1 MFIRVK
7 PSSNGVHRKVQ
18 LVENIRQGN
27 KVHQKIVRHIG
38 TAMDDRE
45 LEHLIRLAE
54 YSKARI
60 EEERQPRLF
69 PPEDLAELSLIH
81 KEKSN
86 EKSAP
91 VQVEDLY
98 EESRHVI
105 GIHDVYGQ
113 VWKELGFERILAN
126 PARHR
131 LDCDYLRHMT
141 MARIAMPSSKR
152 KSVELLD
159 HNFGVSLSLDKVY
172 RLMDKIDEDC
182 VKRLQHLSLE
192 GTKQTLALFKQ
203 EIDVLF
209 YDATTLY
216 FESFTEDELKQ
227 NGYSKD
233 LKFNQPQ
240 VLLSLFVTT
249 DGLPVGYEVFPGST
263 YEGHTLLKM
272 LDRLKERFHL
282 RKVVFVADSGLFNA
296 DNLTLLDEAGYEYI
310 VGARLKNL
318 TQELQQ
324 QVTDQALYQPLSEGV
339 KAQSIQLT
347 PQKRLIVS
355 HSEKRAH
362 KDNQDRLKAIEKL
375 RKKLSKSKSP
385 ESLISNYGYK
395 KYLKLEGQSRVVL
408 NEEKLNCDQKWD
420 GLHGVITNAEATDVA
435 EILNHYRGLWQIEE
449 TFRLAK
455 SDLKIRPI
463 FHWTPDRVRA
473 HIAMCYMALCCVRTL
488 EYRVKRQHEKLSP
501 EVIRENLLS
510 VQASLL
516 IHKPT
521 GKRYLMPSST
531 KEHASTL
538 YKTMGLKLSTQ
549 PILL

>member
-1 MFIRVK
+1 M
-7 PSSNGVHRKVQ
+7 
-18 LVENIRQGN
+18 
-27 KVHQKIVRHIG
+27 
-38 TAMDDRE
+38 
-45 LEHLIRLAE
+45 
-54 YSKARI
+54 
-60 EEERQPRLF
+60 
-69 PPEDLAELSLIH
+69 
-81 KEKSN
+81 
-86 EKSAP
+86 
-91 VQVEDLY
+91 
-98 EESRHVI
+98 
-105 GIHDVYGQ
+105 
-113 VWKELGFERILAN
+113 
-126 PARHR
+126 
-131 LDCDYLRHMT
+131 
-141 MARIAMPSSKR
+141 
-152 KSVELLD
+152 
-159 HNFGVSLSLDKVY
+159 
-172 RLMDKIDEDC
+172 
-182 VKRLQHLSLE
+182 
-192 GTKQTLALFKQ
+192 
-203 EIDVLF
+203 
-209 YDATTLY
+209 
-216 FESFTEDELKQ
+216 
-227 NGYSKD
+227 
-233 LKFNQPQ
+233 
-240 VLLSLFVTT
+240 
-249 DGLPVGYEVFPGST
+249 
-263 YEGHTLLKM
+263 
-272 LDRLKERFHL
+272 
-282 RKVVFVADSGLFNA
+282 
-296 DNLTLLDEAGYEYI
+296 
-310 VGARLKNL
+310 
-318 TQELQQ
+318 
-324 QVTDQALYQPLSEGV
+324 TDQALYQPLSEGV

>member
-339 KAQSIQLT
+339 NCT
-347 PQKRLIVS
+347 PLSRP
-355 HSEKRAH
+355 
-362 KDNQDRLKAIEKL
+362 KL
-375 RKKLSKSKSP
+375 
-385 ESLISNYGYK
+385 
-395 KYLKLEGQSRVVL
+395 GQ
-408 NEEKLNCDQKWD
+408 
-420 GLHGVITNAEATDVA
+420 
-435 EILNHYRGLWQIEE
+435 
-449 TFRLAK
+449 
-455 SDLKIRPI
+455 
-463 FHWTPDRVRA
+463 
-473 HIAMCYMALCCVRTL
+473 
-488 EYRVKRQHEKLSP
+488 VK
-501 EVIRENLLS
+501 
-510 VQASLL
+510 
-516 IHKPT
+516 
-521 GKRYLMPSST
+521 
-531 KEHASTL
+531 
-538 YKTMGLKLSTQ
+538 
-549 PILL
+549 

>member
-1 MFIRVK
+1 MFIRIK
-7 PSSNGVHRKVQ
+7 ASSNENHKKVQ

-38 TAMDDRE
+38 TATDDLE
-45 LEHLIRLAE
+45 LEHLTRLAQ
-54 YSKARI
+54 YSKAKI

-69 PPEDLAELSLIH
+69 APETLAELTLVH
-81 KEKSN
+81 KDRPFKKST
-86 EKSAP
+86 P
-91 VQVEDLY
+91 VHAEDLY

-113 VWKELGFERILAN
+113 VWKELGFDRILAN

-131 LDCDYLRHMT
+131 LDCEYLRHMT
-141 MARIAMPSSKR
+141 MARIAVPSSKR
-152 KSVELLD
+152 KAVELLD
-159 HNFGVSLSLDKVY
+159 HNFGISLNLDKVY
-172 RLMDKIDEDC
+172 RLMDKIDEES
-182 VKRLQHLSLE
+182 VKRLQRLSLE
-192 GTKQTLALFKQ
+192 GAKQTLALFKQ

-216 FESFTEDELKQ
+216 FESFTEDDLKQ

-233 LKFNQPQ
+233 FKFNQPQ
-240 VLLSLFVTT
+240 VLLCLFVTT
-249 DGLPVGYEVFPGST
+249 DGLPIGFEVFPGST
-263 YEGHTLLKM
+263 YEGHTLVKM

-296 DNLTLLDEAGYEYI
+296 ENMTLLEEAGYEYI

-318 TQELQQ
+318 PQTLQK
-324 QVTDQALYQPLSEGV
+324 QVTDHSLYHPLSDGV
-339 KAQSIQLT
+339 KTQTIQLT
-347 PQKRLIVS
+347 PKKRLIVS

-362 KDNQDRLKAIEKL
+362 KDRQDRFKATEKL
-375 RKKLSKSKSP
+375 LKKLSKSKNP

-395 KYLKLEGQSRVVL
+395 KYLKIQGQSTVVL
-408 NEEKLNCDQKWD
+408 NEEKLQRDQKWD
-420 GLHGVITNAEATDVA
+420 GFHGVMTNAKNIDTA

-449 TFRLAK
+449 TFRLSK
-455 SDLKIRPI
+455 HDLKIRPI
-463 FHWTPDRVRA
+463 FHWTPARVRA
-473 HIAMCYMALCCVRTL
+473 HISLCYMALCCVRYL
-488 EYRVKRQHEKLSP
+488 EYRVKKQHEKLSP
-501 EVIRENLLS
+501 EVIRDNLLS

-516 IHKPT
+516 VHKPT
-521 GKRYLMPSST
+521 GRKYLLPSST

>member
-1 MFIRVK
+1 MFIRIK
-7 PSSNGVHRKVQ
+7 ASSNGVHKKVQ
-18 LVENIRQGN
+18 LVESIRQGN

-38 TAMDDRE
+38 TATDDLE
-45 LEHLIRLAE
+45 LEHLTRLAE
-54 YSKARI
+54 YSKAKI

-69 PPEDLAELSLIH
+69 APKEMAELSLIH
-81 KEKSN
+81 KDRSLEKS
-86 EKSAP
+86 SP
-91 VQVEDLY
+91 VHVEDLY
-98 EESRHVI
+98 EESRHII

-113 VWKELGFERILAN
+113 VWKELDFDRILAN

-131 LDCDYLRHMT
+131 LECNYLRHLT
-141 MARIAMPSSKR
+141 MARIAEPTSKR
-152 KSVELLD
+152 KTVELLD
-159 HNFGVSLSLDKVY
+159 YNFGVSLNLDKVY
-172 RLMDKIDEDC
+172 RLMDKIDEDA
-182 VKRLQHLSLE
+182 VKRLQSLSLE
-192 GTKQTLALFKQ
+192 GAKQNLALFKQ

-209 YDATTLY
+209 YDTTTLY
-216 FESFTEDELKQ
+216 FESFTQDDLKQ

-233 LKFNQPQ
+233 FKSNQPQ

-249 DGLPVGYEVFPGST
+249 DGLPIGYEVFPGST

-282 RKVVFVADSGLFNA
+282 RKVIFVADSGLFNA
-296 DNLTLLDEAGYEYI
+296 DNLALLEEAGYDYI

-318 TQELQQ
+318 SQPLQQ
-324 QVTDQALYQPLSEGV
+324 QVTDSTLYQPLVEGV
-339 KAQSIQLT
+339 KTQTIELA
-347 PQKRLIVS
+347 PNKRLIVS
-355 HSEKRAH
+355 HSEKRSY
-362 KDNQDRLKAIEKL
+362 KDREDRLKAIEKL
-375 RKKLSKSKSP
+375 RKKLNKSKNP

-395 KYLKLEGQSRVVL
+395 KYLKIQGQSTIVL
-408 NEEKLNCDQKWD
+408 NEEKLASDQKWD
-420 GLHGVITNAEATDVA
+420 GLHGVMTNTKNIDVA
-435 EILNHYRGLWQIEE
+435 EILTHYKGLWQIEE
-449 TFRLAK
+449 TFRLTK

-463 FHWTPDRVRA
+463 FHWTPQRVRA

-488 EYRVKRQHEKLSP
+488 EYRIKKLHQKLSP

-510 VQASLL
+510 VQASRL

-531 KEHASTL
+531 KEHALTL